1 MAQQNVVP
9 SLFGVTPELYQQN
22 RMADL
27 QNQQLRAGV
36 MAAGPGTMMNPS
48 LAPLYAQA
56 AQQGQIIGEGA
67 RAIGG
72 LLGVQDPELAKIRD
86 VQQMRTQYD
95 VSTPDGLR
103 SFAQALGQKGY
114 TDLAMQAATEA
125 DKRALTQAQTVRALR
140 EPGMQSFERLV
151 SSGKYTPASL
161 SKYQQSGNVGDLV
174 LTKEATGGADGVAA
188 GPGPVGKAGA
198 FRDVDGNILGATEM
212 KNIRTEFTEGQKL
225 LKLLNDATA
234 KDIKDAESYVDWTTA
249 GITKGLA
256 SSKTLNAQTKLAAAQ
271 LIEQIGNLP
280 PGSASDADMRASM
293 KSFPGY
299 SDPESLRQWV
309 NRTKEKLQ
317 SRMEDI
323 SGQFGFKQRVV
334 SSGELKFE
342 KPSAKTAPTAAPTAS
357 QDADSLV
364 NKYLTPKK

>member
-9 SLFGVTPELYQQN
+9 SLFGITPELYQQN

-27 QNQQLRAGV
+27 QAQQIKAAT

-56 AQQGQIIGEGA
+56 AQQGQIVGEGA
-67 RAIGG
+67 RAVGS
-72 LLGVQDPELAKIRD
+72 LLGIEDPELAKIRD
-86 VQQMRTQYD
+86 VQQMRTQFD

-114 TDLAMQAATEA
+114 TDLAMQAAGEA
-125 DKRALTQAQTVRALR
+125 DRRELTQAQTVRAGR
-140 EPGMQSFERLV
+140 EPAIQSFDRLV
-151 SSGKYTPASL
+151 SSGKYTPESL
-161 SKYQQSGNVGDLV
+161 AKYQNSGNVGDLV
-174 LTKEATGGADGVAA
+174 LVKGAGGEGGVE

-234 KDIKDAESYVDWTTA
+234 QDIKDAESFVDWTTA
-249 GITKGLA
+249 GVTKGLA

-309 NRTKEKLQ
+309 NRTKSKLQ

-323 SGQFGFKQRVV
+323 SGQFGFQQRVV
-334 SSGELKFE
+334 SSGEIKFE
-342 KPSAKTAPTAAPTAS
+342 KPSTKKAPAASAAPPAP